1 LKYYLF
7 RLSVNDLEIRMKE
20 IQMKTPIKK
29 IIFSLSLW
37 AFTHQTFAQFSW
49 FGKDKNSAKRE
60 VLLANRA
67 IQVETTE
74 AINSMYNFNYEYAE
88 KEFKWLIVKYPDH
101 PIGYFLLG
109 LNEWWKIVPDTKVTK
124 YDEACLAFMDEAI
137 DKADD
142 LLDDD
147 DEDKEA
153 AFFMAAAYA
162 FKGRLHSER
171 SNWVRA
177 AYAGKQSL
185 KYLEKCRG
193 FGDFNPELAIGDGL
207 YNYYSKWIPEN
218 YPSLKPMLIF
228 FRKGEKNKGVHQ
240 LEYVAS
246 NAFYTRLEAKYFL
259 IQIYSI
265 ENQHQKAYNMAREL
279 HSMYPNNSFF
289 HRYAAR
295 TAFVL
300 GHSDEAERYATELLD
315 NLSRGK
321 TGYEYTAGRYA
332 AYILGY
338 INQNYKNDLAKAKEY
353 FLQTLNYAIEGD
365 AKESGYF
372 LGANL
377 SLGKIAKQ
385 EKDYAGALS
394 YFKTV
399 TENAER
405 KSDMMKDAK
414 KLIDETKKEMKKK
427 K

>member
-1 LKYYLF
+1 MKKHIKYHTSY
-7 RLSVNDLEIRMKE
+7 
-20 IQMKTPIKK
+20 
-29 IIFSLSLW
+29 IIYTI
-37 AFTHQTFAQFSW
+37 AFLLLAQVSFAQFSW
-49 FGKDKNSAKRE
+49 FGKDKSSTKRE
-60 VLLANRA
+60 VLLSNRK
-67 IQVETTE
+67 IQIETTD
-74 AINSMYNFNYEYAE
+74 AINAMYNFNYDYAE
-88 KEFKWLIVKYPDH
+88 KEFKWLIIKYPDH

-124 YDEACLAFMDEAI
+124 YDDACLDFMDEAI

-147 DEDKEA
+147 GGDKEA

-171 SNWVRA
+171 ENWVRA
-177 AYAGKQSL
+177 TYAGKQAL

-218 YPSLKPMLIF
+218 YPKLKPVLVF
-228 FRKGEKNKGVHQ
+228 FQKGDKAKGTKQ
-240 LEYVAS
+240 LEYVGA
-246 NAFYTRLEAKYFL
+246 NAFYTRVEAKYFL
-259 IQIYSI
+259 VQIYSMDG
-265 ENQHQKAYNMAREL
+265 QHQKAYNIAREL
-279 HSMYPNNSFF
+279 HADYPNNSFF

-300 GHSDEAERYATELLD
+300 GYADEAERYATELLD
-315 NLSRGK
+315 ALARGK

-338 INQNYKNDLAKAKEY
+338 INFNYRNNLAKAKEY
-353 FLQTLNYAIEGD
+353 YLQTLNYAIEGN
-365 AKESGYF
+365 ALESGYY

-377 SLGKIAKQ
+377 ALGKIAKS
-385 EKDYAGALS
+385 EKDYAGALK
-394 YFKTV
+394 YFNTV
-399 TENAER
+399 IENAEK
-405 KSDMMKDAK
+405 KSDSMKEAK
-414 KLIDETKKEMKKK
+414 KLVDEVKKEMKKK